1 MNKIRWKGSSN
12 FNFIQQFLAVGIDI
26 VTGLELPIKVALVL
40 IDSNFIFPYFIFTP
54 DGVIQDTGRFKFT
67 TKSII
72 LLIILDCY
80 LSIL

>member
-12 FNFIQQFLAVGIDI
+12 FNFIQQFWAVGIDI

-40 IDSNFIFPYFIFTP
+40 IDSNFILPYLNFTP
-54 DGVIQDTGRFKFT
+54 DGVIQDTGRFNFT

-72 LLIILDCY
+72 LLK
-80 LSIL
+80 